1 MAFWNKKSL
10 FDKLNKYFK
19 DNNNS
24 IDEIDEA
31 YSFELSFDK
40 FNLFP
45 YFKLNDDEL
54 NIIINLKKD
63 SNLNNKLINEIN
75 LKSKFFTLKNKDD
88 ILYLEYNTFVDS
100 DNVVDVFTKVIS
112 SINEFEKELE
122 KI

>member
-19 DNNNS
+19 DNNIS

-112 SINEFEKELE
+112 SINELEKELE

>member
-19 DNNNS
+19 DNNIS